1 MGVVARDR
9 SDTDSPG
16 DKGITFLCQSSG
28 NTQRDLQNVVSSTI
42 PLCRLK
48 EWKNR
53 KGESAVI

>member
-9 SDTDSPG
+9 SDTDSRG
-16 DKGITFLCQSSG
+16 DKAITFLCQSSG